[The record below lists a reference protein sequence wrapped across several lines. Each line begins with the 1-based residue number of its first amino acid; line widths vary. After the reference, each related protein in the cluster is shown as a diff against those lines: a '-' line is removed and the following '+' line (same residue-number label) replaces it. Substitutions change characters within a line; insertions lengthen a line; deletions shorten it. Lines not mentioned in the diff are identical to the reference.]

1 MVITGAPNLS
11 NEAGVRDEVK
21 EGVRSVSERG
31 KGNDVRRMRMRK
43 EMRLIGARTK
53 CWSCRERAEDGDA
66 C

>member
-11 NEAGVRDEVK
+11 NEAGVREEVK

-43 EMRLIGARTK
+43 EMWLIGARTK
-53 CWSCRERAEDGDA
+53 RWSCKERAGDGDA